1 VVGCFSVSENCLR
14 EVEDKEKREKK
25 KREKKKREKKKKK
38 KMKIFPKLE
47 ILG

>member
-25 KREKKKREKKKKK
+25 KREKKKKK

>member
-25 KREKKKREKKKKK
+25 KREKGRKRKK
-38 KMKIFPKLE
+38 
-47 ILG
+47 

>member
-25 KREKKKREKKKKK
+25 KREKKKKK
-38 KMKIFPKLE
+38 KMKNFPKLE